1 MGPILSYPRNVS
13 KQIQKK
19 RSSADISIF
28 LPEIS
33 KFCYI
38 DKDRDCILIHNFWV
52 FQLFHDVTKK
62 IMTCSNFI
70 EHLVLWPKFGKSIG
84 ISMREVIIKDLIR
97 KTTFFERWS
106 WLKFNNLELAVGTA
120 LKFHTSCGKRVKTQ
134 SPRVLGANPTFLDIT
149 EEKLVVAP
157 PPPFWIVL
165 EFQKKFLQIEKKR
178 RFTRSLSEFRRNRKK
193 IITLKLIVFGNV
205 MSNLKAAADD
215 NLSFFNW
222 SFGNFFPD
230 FLKISAAPSK
240 IIIKFYYNR

>member
-1 MGPILSYPRNVS
+1 MLVNKFKKKEALLTSAFFYRKLANFVIPIKIEIAYWYT
-13 KQIQKK
+13 
-19 RSSADISIF
+19 ISESF
-28 LPEIS
+28 
-33 KFCYI
+33 
-38 DKDRDCILIHNFWV
+38 NF
-52 FQLFHDVTKK
+52 FMTSPKK
-62 IMTCSNFI
+62 IMTCSNYI
-70 EHLVLWPKFGKSIG
+70 EHLVLWPKFGKSFG